1 MTVTITGANGFI
13 GHHLVCDQLQK
24 GRRVRAV
31 DYYFDRLKSFQGHSL
46 LEFIQADIRDTD
58 QIRDAVTGV
67 KVVFHLASAHLSL
80 ALSDDEYW
88 KTNRDASRTLVELSH
103 NSGVS
108 RFIHC
113 SSVGVHGRITTPPAN
128 EESQCEPDLV
138 YEQSKLAGEMAVR
151 EYAMET
157 GYSVVVVRPVWVY
170 GPGCGR
176 IEKLFKMIKKRRFFF
191 VGNGE
196 TLRHCI
202 HISDMIEA
210 FNLCA
215 KHPAAPGQVFIIGD
229 HRAVTVRE
237 LVQEMANVVGVSA
250 PRFSVPLWVANP
262 ICSVLEQSFRFMG
275 KEPPLSKR
283 SLKFFTNNTSFDI
296 GKATRE
302 IGFQPG
308 TRLQEGLRSTYEAIK
323 QRTALEPVAMQAG
336 KEGR

>member
-24 GRRVRAV
+24 ARRVRAV
-31 DYYFDRLKSFQGHSL
+31 DYSFDRLKSFQGHSL
-46 LEFIQADIRDTD
+46 LEFIPADIRDTD
-58 QIRDAVTGV
+58 KMRYAVTGA

-88 KTNRDASRTLVELSH
+88 KTNRDASRTLVEISH
-103 NSGVS
+103 DSGVS

-128 EESQCEPDLV
+128 EESRCEPDLV
-138 YEQSKLAGEMAVR
+138 YEQSKLAGEVAVR
-151 EYAMET
+151 EYAMKT
-157 GYSVVVVRPVWVY
+157 GYSVVIVRPVWVY
-170 GPGCGR
+170 GPGCAR
-176 IEKLFKMIKKRRFFF
+176 TEKLFKMIKKGRFLF
-191 VGNGE
+191 VGNGT

-210 FNLCA
+210 LNLCA
-215 KHPAAPGQVFIIGD
+215 DHSDAPGKVFIIGD
-229 HRAVTVRE
+229 QRAVTVRE
-237 LVQEMANVVGVSA
+237 LIQEIANVVGVSA
-250 PRFSVPLWVANP
+250 PKLSLPLWLVRP
-262 ICSVLEQSFRFMG
+262 MCSVLEHSFRFMG
-275 KEPPLSKR
+275 KEPPLSTR

-323 QRTALEPVAMQAG
+323 QGAALEPIEIQRERVA
-336 KEGR
+336 R